1 MKFPSLKMAYLI
13 WVLLIVVTTVY
24 ALITGEYQSLMSLAV
39 DKAGSLPDD
48 ISHQQML
55 LGFIV
60 ISLGAAIALIIV
72 AGILV
77 LKASKNKKWAI
88 WTLTIL
94 ALWQAYDSIYSNFLL
109 NRMYPGTI
117 EIGNWLLDVIC
128 SIIWL
133 YIIFAAHKLT
143 AESGVEVHN
152 P

>member
-1 MKFPSLKMAYLI
+1 MRFPSLKMAYLI
-13 WVLLIVVTTVY
+13 WVLLIVVPTIY
-24 ALITGEYQSLMSLAV
+24 GLITGEYQSLMSLAV
-39 DKAGSLPDD
+39 DKAGSLPADF
-48 ISHQQML
+48 SHQQML

-94 ALWQAYDSIYSNFLL
+94 ALWQSYDSIYSNFQLSQ
-109 NRMYPGTI
+109 MYPGTI
-117 EIGNWLLDVIC
+117 GIGNWLLSVIC
-128 SIIWL
+128 STIWL

-143 AESGVEVHN
+143 EKSDAEVHN